1 MNRVPHAFTAR
12 ACANIAF
19 IKYWGNR
26 PGDLNLPL
34 NPSIS
39 MTLDSCV
46 TSTTVEP
53 ISAAAFTGAQEAQ
66 AFVGAEHAAPSRAGA
81 AQSAPVSAADEV
93 LIGGRIPG
101 MKALA
106 RTVNFLDVM
115 RRWADSDQRLRV
127 VSENSFPTGCGIA
140 SSASGFA
147 ALAAAAAAALG
158 KRADAVELS
167 RIARLGSGS
176 AARSIMGGFVELL
189 PGEAH
194 GACHAVQ
201 LAGEESWPDLRDV
214 VAILSSEEKTTSS
227 AEGHKLAVTSEL
239 FEGRLRAIPA
249 RAQQV
254 REAIRRRDLT
264 MLGRAAEEDAL
275 SMHAVMMTS
284 RPPLFYW
291 TDRTVRAIN
300 AVHALRRRGTEAYF
314 TIDAGPN
321 VHILC
326 LVRDLDAV
334 KRLVRDELQAECI
347 VAQPG
352 PGVLLEAVR

>member
-1 MNRVPHAFTAR
+1 MSAPHSITAR

-39 MTLDSCV
+39 MTLNSCV
-46 TSTTVEP
+46 TTTTVEP
-53 ISAAAFTGAQEAQ
+53 IPAGPQEPQAVVGAQ
-66 AFVGAEHAAPSRAGA
+66 HAAPSRART
-81 AQSAPVSAADEV
+81 AQSAADDEV
-93 LIGGRIPG
+93 LIGGRVPG
-101 MKALA
+101 EKALA
-106 RTVNFLDVM
+106 RTVNFLDAM
-115 RRWADSDQRLRV
+115 RRWAGNSQRLRV
-127 VSENSFPTGCGIA
+127 ISENSFPTGCGIA

-158 KRADAVELS
+158 KHPDAAELS
-167 RIARLGSGS
+167 RLARLGSGS

-189 PGEAH
+189 PGDTH
-194 GACHAVQ
+194 QACHAVQ
-201 LAGEESWPDLRDV
+201 LADENSWPELRDV

-227 AEGHKLAVTSEL
+227 ADGHKLAATSEL

-254 REAIRRRDLT
+254 RDAIRRRDLS
-264 MLGRAAEEDAL
+264 MLGSASEEDAL

-291 TDRTVRAIN
+291 TERTIRAIN
-300 AVHALRRRGTEAYF
+300 AVHALRRRGIEAFF

-326 LVRDLDAV
+326 LDSGLDAV
-334 KRLVRDELQAECI
+334 TSMVRDELAAEFI
-347 VAQPG
+347 IAQPG
-352 PGVLLEAVR
+352 PGIRVEGTR

>member
-1 MNRVPHAFTAR
+1 MNRISRPAVVR

-26 PGDLNLPL
+26 PGELNLPL

-46 TSTTVEP
+46 TTTSVEA
-53 ISAAAFTGAQEAQ
+53 ISAAADEA
-66 AFVGAEHAAPSRAGA
+66 R
-81 AQSAPVSAADEV
+81 
-93 LIGGRIPG
+93 IGGSVPNE
-101 MKALA
+101 KALA
-106 RTVNFLDVM
+106 RTVKFLDAL
-115 RRWADSDQRLRV
+115 RRRAGSAQRLRV

-147 ALAAAAAAALG
+147 ALAAAASATLG

-167 RIARLGSGS
+167 RLARLGSGS

-189 PGEAH
+189 AGETH
-194 GACHAVQ
+194 EACHAIQ
-201 LAGEESWPDLRDV
+201 LADEAWWPELRDV
-214 VAILSSEEKTTSS
+214 VAVLSGAEKTTSS
-227 AEGHKLAVTSEL
+227 AEGHKLAATSEL

-249 RAQQV
+249 RAQQA
-254 REAIRRRDLT
+254 RDAIRRRDLA
-264 MLGRAAEEDAL
+264 MLGAASEQDAL

-291 TDRTVRAIN
+291 TERTIRAIN

-326 LVRDLDAV
+326 LNKELETV
-334 KRLVRDELQAECI
+334 KRMVRDELQAEFI
-347 VAQPG
+347 IARPG
-352 PGVLLEAVR
+352 PGVRVEADSPCEGSFSPSQG